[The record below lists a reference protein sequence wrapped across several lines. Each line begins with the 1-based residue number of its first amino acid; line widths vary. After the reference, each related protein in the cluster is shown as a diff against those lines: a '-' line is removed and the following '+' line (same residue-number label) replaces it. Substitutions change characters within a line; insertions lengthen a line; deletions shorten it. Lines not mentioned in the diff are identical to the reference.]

1 MRKDGRA
8 DRMKKERKK
17 EKREKKEKNVQ
28 WWNDHKKQILFA
40 LFIVAIFGLSILT
53 FQNFGGV
60 NVKNSGGENV
70 KNRSAIIE
78 TSKGTI
84 EVLLYEDQAPITCAN
99 FIKIAQTGFYNG
111 LIFHRV
117 IAGFVIQGGGFKPGL
132 VEAGEQLTPIRLEI
146 IPGLKHLDGA
156 IAMARTN
163 DPNSATS
170 QFYICDGAQPR
181 LDGSYAV
188 FGIVTKGMEVVR
200 AIASAQT
207 HTVGQF
213 SGVPVEDVVIISIT
227 IVSG

>member
-28 WWNDHKKQILFA
+28 WWNNHKKEILFA
-40 LFIVAIFGLSILT
+40 LFIVVIFGLSVLS
-53 FQNFGGV
+53 FQNFGGEKV
-60 NVKNSGGENV
+60 ENKN
-70 KNRSAIIE
+70 NRRAIIE
-78 TSKGTI
+78 TTMGTI
-84 EVLLYEDQAPITCAN
+84 EVLLYEDQAPITCVN

-117 IAGFVIQGGGFKPGL
+117 MKGFVIQGGGFKPGL
-132 VEAGEQLTPIRLEI
+132 VETGKQLTPITLEI
-146 IPGLKHLDGA
+146 VPGLKHLDGA

-181 LDGSYAV
+181 LDGNYAV
-188 FGIVTKGMEVVR
+188 FGIVIKGMEVVR
-200 AIASAQT
+200 AIASVPT

-213 SGVPVEDVVIISIT
+213 SDVPIEDVVIISIT
-227 IVSG
+227 IIGG

>member
-28 WWNDHKKQILFA
+28 WWNDHKKQLLFA
-40 LFIVAIFGLSILT
+40 LFIVAIFGLSVLS
-53 FQNFGGV
+53 FQNFGGEKME
-60 NVKNSGGENV
+60 NKN
-70 KNRSAIIE
+70 NRRAIIE
-78 TSKGTI
+78 TTMGTI
-84 EVLLYEDQAPITCAN
+84 EVLLYEDKVPITTTN
-99 FIKIAQTGFYNG
+99 FISLAQTGFYNG

-117 IAGFVIQGGGFKPGL
+117 MNGFVIQGGGFKPSL
-132 VEAGEQLTPIRLEI
+132 VEAGKQLTPIKLEI
-146 IPGLKHLDGA
+146 TPGITHLDGA

-181 LDGSYAV
+181 LDGNYAV

-200 AIASAQT
+200 AIASVPT

-213 SGVPVEDVVIISIT
+213 SDVPVEDVVIISIT
-227 IVSG
+227 IVGG